1 MNYEIVI
8 NKLKED
14 DRFRKFLDKISL
26 NKSKNENPTIYVHSF
41 LEEFD
46 LFTEKIEKIKP
57 NKINKVYY
65 LCHDLSASTLVD
77 FERYLKILYEHL
89 TDHNL
94 KDILKIFYSSEEK
107 SVPFK
112 NFCFLEKYFTFKSDK
127 LSAFINK
134 STFQLDIFLNGEKK
148 RFDFFNDLVTSKYLV
163 TGSASEQS
171 ISKLLSK
178 EFKTNFISSKLE
190 YDYSSF
196 AMPKRIYVRCDLN
209 RSRFDKNEFKCF
221 CNKIKPSKIFLIENL
236 NPRPETLE
244 NDMNIL
250 AGVFTRNELRDNV
263 NIFFT
268 GSNANMDSI
277 KSSFLSFNSF
287 FNYLG
292 ICNEYEKKR
301 FTETKIFVL

>member
-26 NKSKNENPTIYVHSF
+26 NKSKNENPTVYLHSF

-57 NKINKVYY
+57 YKINKVYY

-112 NFCFLEKYFTFKSDK
+112 NFCFLEKYFTFKSDE

-134 STFQLDIFLNGEKK
+134 STFQIDIFLNGEKK
-148 RFDFFNDLVTSKYLV
+148 RFDFFNDLVTSNYLV

-178 EFKTNFISSKLE
+178 EFKTKFISSKLE
-190 YDYSSF
+190 YDYRSF
-196 AMPKRIYVRCDLN
+196 VLPISIYVRCDLN
-209 RSRFDKNEFKCF
+209 R
-221 CNKIKPSKIFLIENL
+221 
-236 NPRPETLE
+236 
-244 NDMNIL
+244 
-250 AGVFTRNELRDNV
+250 
-263 NIFFT
+263 
-268 GSNANMDSI
+268 
-277 KSSFLSFNSF
+277 
-287 FNYLG
+287 
-292 ICNEYEKKR
+292 
-301 FTETKIFVL
+301 